1 MAPEK
6 TVKSEVK
13 TVVLTAVITGYG
25 INADRELE
33 RAFTLAGSQAERIHI
48 QDFIDNPEKLQDFH
62 ILAFPGGFS
71 FGDHLGS
78 GLVFAHLFRKHLKNS
93 LEKFIADGKL
103 IIGICNGFQVLV
115 KMGVL
120 PDFEGDWTPD
130 VSLIHNSTGLFEN
143 SWLTVS
149 FSKRSQCVWT
159 KNLEEM
165 DVPIRHGEGRFI
177 APASVL
183 ERIENENLAAVRYL
197 DRNPNGSA
205 NNIAGITDRT
215 GRILGLMPHPEAFLF
230 PENHPRWSS
239 GNITEGYGIRIFRNG
254 VDYIKNSLCL

>member
-1 MAPEK
+1 MI
-6 TVKSEVK
+6 VK
-13 TVVLTAVITGYG
+13 TAVITGYG

-33 RAFTLAGSQAERIHI
+33 KAFLLAGSRAERIHI
-48 QDFIDNPEKLQDFH
+48 QDFIDTPPMLHDYH

-78 GLVFAHLFRKHLKNS
+78 GLVFAHLFRKNLKTE
-93 LEKFIADGKL
+93 LEKFIREKKL

-120 PDFEGDWTPD
+120 PDFGGDWTPD
-130 VSLIHNSTGLFEN
+130 VSLIHNSTGRFEN

-149 FSKRSQCVWT
+149 FSKRANCVWT
-159 KNLEEM
+159 KGLEDM

-177 APASVL
+177 AASDAVL
-183 ERIENENLAAVRYL
+183 EKLEAENLAAVRYA

-215 GRILGLMPHPEAFLF
+215 GRILGLMPHPEAFLY
-230 PENHPRWSS
+230 PENHPRWASEH
-239 GNITEGYGIRIFRNG
+239 IAEGYGLRLFRNG
-254 VDYIKNSLCL
+254 VNYIKENLCQG